1 YVDYLKQTFLVQTL
15 SKHSFKSKER
25 LRNSKAYIIDPALQ
39 NNRDNSFASEN
50 IGWRLEN
57 VVFIELLR
65 RCANEFLDVYYY
77 KPNARAKEVDFVI
90 CNQNKA
96 IELIQVTY
104 DIEKIET
111 FNREVSSLIMASA
124 KLNCDKLTL
133 IAFSDT
139 KELEIEGK
147 IIHIVSAIE
156 WLLEM

>member
-1 YVDYLKQTFLVQTL
+1 M
-15 SKHSFKSKER
+15 
-25 LRNSKAYIIDPALQ
+25 RNSKAYIIDPALQ

>member
-1 YVDYLKQTFLVQTL
+1 MDYLKQTFLVQTL

-39 NNRDNSFASEN
+39 NNRDNSFAAEN

>member
-1 YVDYLKQTFLVQTL
+1 M
-15 SKHSFKSKER
+15 
-25 LRNSKAYIIDPALQ
+25 
-39 NNRDNSFASEN
+39 
-50 IGWRLEN
+50 
-57 VVFIELLR
+57 FIELLR